1 MPGRNAKLLRQAQ
14 RIRRLTNNQ
23 RLKAGL
29 NDAVAR
35 RRSGLAR
42 SKTRVA
48 FGGFTVAISIW
59 NARPAAVQA
68 QNRTVSYE
76 PVFARIGT
84 GQ

>member
-1 MPGRNAKLLRQAQ
+1 LLRQAQ

-48 FGGFTVAISIW
+48 FGGFTV
-59 NARPAAVQA
+59 QA

-76 PVFARIGT
+76 LVFARIGT